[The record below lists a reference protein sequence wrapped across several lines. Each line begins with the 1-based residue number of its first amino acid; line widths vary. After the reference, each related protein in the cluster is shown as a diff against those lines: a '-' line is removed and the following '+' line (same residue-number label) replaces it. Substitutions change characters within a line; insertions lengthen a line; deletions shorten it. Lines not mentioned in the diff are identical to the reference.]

1 MYGYICHG
9 CGDHLDPGEKCE
21 QCEAKRKKQH
31 RLFKKHYNNLFEYME
46 ELEHEQSE
54 I

>member
-1 MYGYICHG
+1 MYGYICPC

-31 RLFKKHYNNLFEYME
+31 RLFKNTITIYLNTWRN
-46 ELEHEQSE
+46 
-54 I
+54 